1 MIKFNSTRGT
11 SVLHIP
17 IVHADEL
24 KGTTKAIVTPYWIEN
39 RAFVHT

>member
-1 MIKFNSTRGT
+1 MMKFNSASGT

-17 IVHADEL
+17 IVHADE
-24 KGTTKAIVTPYWIEN
+24 GKAIFTPYRIEN

>member
-1 MIKFNSTRGT
+1 MIKFNSASGT

-17 IVHADEL
+17 IVQL
-24 KGTTKAIVTPYWIEN
+24 MKVTTKAISTPYRIEN